1 MSSVMLGIGEFAQ
14 LGGVSPR
21 MLRHYDELGLLK
33 PERVDPSTGYRS
45 YEFVQL
51 ASLHR
56 LVALRD
62 LGLSLQQIGEVLLE
76 DPTVEQLRG
85 MLRLRRAELEQ
96 QLTEDEARLRRVEAH
111 LRALEGDAVVSNLDV
126 VMKTSEPIRVVEVQ
140 GRAAGFGHENLAPI
154 FERLVPQVL
163 DTVGKRGTK
172 PGMMVAWY
180 DEPEDDGSVVAHVG
194 FDISEQ
200 DYEPDEPT
208 NLTVLPA
215 ARVASVVH
223 KGPMDD
229 IGLVYEALVGW
240 IDASGERLA
249 GRSPEVHLPHRDE
262 HPDRSVTELQ
272 MPVAG

>member
-1 MSSVMLGIGEFAQ
+1 
-14 LGGVSPR
+14 
-21 MLRHYDELGLLK
+21 
-33 PERVDPSTGYRS
+33 
-45 YEFVQL
+45 
-51 ASLHR
+51 LHR

-62 LGLSLQQIGEVLLE
+62 LGLSLQQIGEVLPE

-96 QLTEDEARLRRVEAH
+96 QLIEDEARLRRVEAH

-140 GRAAGFGHENLAPI
+140 GRAAGFGHENLEPV

-163 DTVGKRGTK
+163 GAVGERGTK

-180 DEPEDDGSVVAHVG
+180 DEPEDDGSVVVHVG
-194 FDISEQ
+194 FDIGDQ
-200 DYEPDEPT
+200 DYDPDEPT
-208 NLTVLPA
+208 SLAVLPRV
-215 ARVASVVH
+215 RVASVVH

-240 IDASGERLA
+240 IEASGERLT
-249 GRSPEVHLPHRDE
+249 GRSRELYLQQDDE